1 VWCRKTHARLQHDG
15 TGMKNLSAS
24 VRARLLNIARREK
37 RDYNRLLLLYL
48 QERLLA
54 RLALSKHQK
63 QFVLKGGVYLY
74 SRYGS
79 LARPTM
85 DLDLLGQGLKPD
97 LTLLADI
104 MRDIAATP
112 LEDGVRFDPDSV
124 VAARIKEGAEYEGV
138 RVKLTA
144 YMDSARIT
152 MQVDIGFGDSVIP
165 QPQPFDYP
173 TLLELPVP
181 APTILAYAIETVV
194 AEKFHAMV
202 TLGASNSRTKDFYD
216 IYQISRQ
223 ESLEAKVL
231 REAIFATFKRR
242 ESSLEQAEEFLNQPP
257 VDSSVLLQGWEKLR
271 VANPTLKAPEKFE
284 DVVGEIRAFLEP
296 LIRQD
301 TAGQWQPD
309 IKRWVA

>member
-1 VWCRKTHARLQHDG
+1 
-15 TGMKNLSAS
+15 MKNLSAS
-24 VRARLLNIARREK
+24 VRARLLNIARNEK
-37 RDYNRLLLLYL
+37 RDYNRLLLIYL

-54 RLALSKHQK
+54 RLAISKHMK
-63 QFVLKGGVYLY
+63 RFVLKGGVYLY

-97 LTLLADI
+97 LTLLTDI
-104 MRDIAATP
+104 MREIAATP

-124 VAARIKEGAEYEGV
+124 VASRIKEDAEYEGV

-165 QPQPFDYP
+165 KPQLFDYP
-173 TLLELPVP
+173 TLIELSIPT
-181 APTILAYAIETVV
+181 PTILAYAIETVV

-231 REAIFATFKRR
+231 REAIVATFKRR
-242 ESSLEQAEEFLNQPP
+242 ESSLEQAEEFLTQPP
-257 VDSSVLLQGWEKLR
+257 VDSPVLLQGWERLR
-271 VANPTLKAPEKFE
+271 VTNPTLQAPEKFE
-284 DVVGEIRAFLEP
+284 DVIAEVKAFLEP
-296 LIRQD
+296 LLRQAA
-301 TAGQWQPD
+301 AGQWQPD
-309 IKRWVA
+309 IRQWVE